1 MNYDNSNN
9 KTVTLIKLN
18 SLLIQAVFFK
28 NLKLI
33 VSMKKYPLLFLLL
46 CCTIIYGQKKSLQT
60 KFTSEKIILDGKLE
74 ESIWQSVPIATDFI
88 MFQPDNGKTVPNE
101 KRTEV
106 RVLYDNEALYIGAIM
121 YDNEPDKILKEINK
135 RDDFGTADFF
145 GVFINGY
152 NDGQQNF
159 EFFVN
164 AADGQADCLATDT
177 NGEDYSW
184 DAVWES
190 KAVITSYGWVAE
202 MRIPYAA
209 LRFSSEKIQTWG
221 VNFFR
226 EIRRD
231 RQKYSWNFIDTKIGT
246 VTQQNGTVDGIQNI
260 KTPTRLFFLPY
271 ASFYTY
277 ANANQKTY
285 GELKGGLDIKYG
297 INDAF
302 TLDAML
308 IPDFGQ
314 TKYDD
319 RILNLSPFEQQFNEN
334 RGFFTE
340 GTDLFSKGNLF
351 YSRRIGGPP
360 AYSPE
365 TAKNEEIIES
375 PISVDLYNA
384 TKISGR
390 TKGGLGIGYLNAVTQ
405 KTYVTVKD
413 TITQETH
420 RVLVEPL
427 TNYNVMVFDQRFHKN
442 SSATFVN
449 TNVTRNGSF
458 RDGNVSA
465 LVWDLN
471 TTKNTYNLSG
481 NFEYSHVNDIDDK
494 KDGINTTLDFAETSG
509 KYRYS
514 IGTNLVTKDFD
525 NNDLGINFET
535 NYYSFYGNT
544 SYRILNPTKKFNS
557 FNTNI
562 NVYTQFQKET
572 SKIQSNQI
580 NLNVNTTSKKNHY
593 VGFGLQYRP
602 FENYNY
608 YEPRTEGRYS
618 IDPTRLGSWFSIST
632 NYNNKFAFDF
642 NPSIAILDE
651 YKRMSYGVYLGPR
664 YRFNDRL
671 ALNYDFDFL
680 RQNNNKGY
688 VDSGSQNETLP
699 TDAIIYAN
707 RNIITYTNSLNGK
720 YSLSSKMNFNL
731 SARYYWSYTE
741 NLNFYNLQN
750 NGRLSPNDTYS
761 ENKNQNLNTWNLD
774 LSYNWWFAPGSQLTI
789 LYRSNAA
796 KYDNLLNKDF
806 GNNYTSLL
814 NNEDLSHVVSVS
826 LKYFIDYNQIRR
838 KS

>member
-1 MNYDNSNN
+1 MG
-9 KTVTLIKLN
+9 
-18 SLLIQAVFFK
+18 F
-28 NLKLI
+28 
-33 VSMKKYPLLFLLL
+33 
-46 CCTIIYGQKKSLQT
+46 CQKKNLQT
-60 KFTSEKIILDGKLE
+60 KFITEKIILDGKLDE
-74 ESIWQSVPIATDFI
+74 AIWQSVSVATDFI
-88 MFQPDNGKTVPNE
+88 MFRPDNGKVVPEN

-106 RVLYDNEALYIGAIM
+106 RVLYDNEAIYIGALM
-121 YDNEPDKILKEINK
+121 YDDEPGKILKEINK

-159 EFFVN
+159 QFFVN
-164 AADGQADCLATDT
+164 AADGQADCLATDS

-184 DAVWES
+184 DSVWDS
-190 KAVITSYGWVAE
+190 KAVITSFGWVVE

-209 LRFSSEKIQTWG
+209 LRFSSESKQTWG

-231 RQKYSWNFIDTKIGT
+231 RQKYSWNFIDSKIGT
-246 VTQQNGTVDGIQNI
+246 FTQQNGTVEGIENI

-277 ANANQKTY
+277 ANAEQKTY

-314 TKYDD
+314 TKYDN
-319 RILNLSPFEQQFNEN
+319 RILNLSPFEQKFNEN

-360 AYSPE
+360 STSPE
-365 TAKNEEIIES
+365 KEKDEEILEK
-375 PISVDLYNA
+375 PTSVDLYNA

-390 TKGGLGIGYLNAVTQ
+390 TKGGLGIGFLNAVTK
-405 KTYVTVKD
+405 KTYYTFRD
-413 TITQETH
+413 TITQGT
-420 RVLVEPL
+420 RSVLAEPL
-427 TNYNVMVFDQRFHKN
+427 TNYNVLVFDQRFHKN
-442 SSATFVN
+442 SSVSLIN

-481 NFEYSHVNDIDDK
+481 NFKYSYVKEIEDK
-494 KDGINTTLDFAETSG
+494 KGINTLLSFSETSG
-509 KYRYS
+509 KYRYYVE
-514 IGTNLVTKDFD
+514 TNLVTKEFD

-544 SYRILNPTKKFNS
+544 SYRILNPTKIFNS
-557 FNTNI
+557 FNTDI
-562 NVYTQFQKET
+562 NTYIQFQKET
-572 SKIQSNQI
+572 GKVQNDQI
-580 NLNVNTTSKKNHY
+580 NLNINSTTKKNHF
-593 VGFGLQYRP
+593 VGFGLEYRP
-602 FENYNY
+602 MEMYNY

-618 IDPTRLGSWFSIST
+618 IEPTRLGSWFSIST

-642 NPSIAILDE
+642 NPSFAVLNE
-651 YKRMSYGVYLGPR
+651 TKRSSYGFYLSPR

-671 ALNYDFDFL
+671 ALNYEFDFF
-680 RQNNNKGY
+680 RKNNNKGY
-688 VDSGSQNETLP
+688 VDDASENEALP
-699 TDAIIYAN
+699 INTIIYAN
-707 RNIITYTNSLNGK
+707 RNVVNYTNSLNGK
-720 YSLSSKMNFNL
+720 YSLSSKMNFDL

-741 NLNFYNLQN
+741 NKDFYKLEN
-750 NGRLSPNDTYS
+750 NGRLTPYEGYTD
-761 ENKNQNLNTWNLD
+761 NKNQNLITWNLD
-774 LSYNWWFAPGSQLTI
+774 VSYNWWFAPGSQLTI

-796 KYDNLLNKDF
+796 KYDNLINKDF
-806 GNNYTSLL
+806 GNNYTNLL
-814 NNEDLSHVVSVS
+814 NNKDLSHVLSIS
-826 LKYFIDYNQIRR
+826 LKYFIDYNQV
-838 KS
+838 KNVF

>member
-1 MNYDNSNN
+1 M
-9 KTVTLIKLN
+9 
-18 SLLIQAVFFK
+18 K
-28 NLKLI
+28 NL
-33 VSMKKYPLLFLLL
+33 YALFLLL
-46 CCTIIYGQKKSLQT
+46 FCTLIYGQKKSIQT
-60 KFTSEKIILDGKLE
+60 KFTSEKITLDGKLDE
-74 ESIWQSVPIATDFI
+74 ATWQSVPIATDFV
-88 MFQPDNGKTVPNE
+88 MFQPDNGKAVEND

-106 RVLYDNEALYIGAIM
+106 RVLYDNEAIYIGALM
-121 YDNEPDKILKEINK
+121 YDNEPNKILKEINK

-145 GVFINGY
+145 GVFLNGY
-152 NDGQQNF
+152 NDGQQFF
-159 EFFVN
+159 EFYVN

-190 KAVITSYGWVAE
+190 KATITSFGWVVE
-202 MRIPYAA
+202 MRIPYSA
-209 LRFSSEKIQTWG
+209 LRFSGEKIQTWG

-231 RQKYSWNFIDTKIGT
+231 RQKYSWNFIDSKIGT
-246 VTQQNGTVDGIQNI
+246 FTQQSGTIGGIENI

-277 ANANQKTY
+277 ANADQKTY

-360 AYSPE
+360 SNSPE
-365 TAKNEEIIES
+365 TETNEEIIEN
-375 PISVDLYNA
+375 PASVDLYNA

-390 TKGGLGIGYLNAVTQ
+390 TKGGLGIGYLNAVTK
-405 KTYVTVKD
+405 KTYATIQD
-413 TITQETH
+413 TITQGTR

-427 TNYNVMVFDQRFHKN
+427 TNYNVIVLDQRFHKN

-449 TNVTRNGSF
+449 TNVTREGSF
-458 RDGNVSA
+458 RDGNVTA

-471 TTKNTYNLSG
+471 TTKNTYNLGG
-481 NFEYSHVNDIDDK
+481 NFKYSYVNEIEDK
-494 KDGINTTLDFAETSG
+494 KKGINTLLSFSKTSG
-509 KYRYS
+509 KYRYYFES
-514 IGTNLVTKDFD
+514 NLVTKDFD

-535 NYYSFYGNT
+535 NYYSYYGNT
-544 SYRILNPTKKFNS
+544 SYRILNPTKTFNS

-562 NVYTQFQKET
+562 NAYTQFQKET
-572 SKIQSNQI
+572 GKLQSNQI
-580 NLNVNTTSKKNHY
+580 NWNVNTTLKKNHY
-593 VGFGLQYRP
+593 VGFGLEYRP
-602 FENYNY
+602 LENYNY
-608 YEPRTEGRYS
+608 YEPRIEGRYS
-618 IDPTRLGSWFSIST
+618 IDPTRFGSWFSLST
-632 NYNNKFAFDF
+632 NYNNKFAIDF
-642 NPSIAILDE
+642 NPSIALLGE
-651 YKRMSYGVYLGPR
+651 PKRTSYGFYISPR

-671 ALNYDFDFL
+671 ALNYELNFF

-688 VDSGSQNETLP
+688 VDSSSNNDNLP
-699 TDAIIYAN
+699 ANSIIYAN
-707 RNIITYTNSLNGK
+707 RNVINYTNSLNGK
-720 YSLSSKMNFNL
+720 YSLNSRMNFNL

-741 NLNFYNLQN
+741 NLNFYNLED
-750 NGRLSPNDTYS
+750 NGRLAPNDSYS
-761 ENKNQNLNTWNLD
+761 DNKNQDLNTWNLD
-774 LSYNWWFAPGSQLTI
+774 VSYNWWFAPGSQVTL

-796 KYDNLLNKDF
+796 KYDNLINKDF
-806 GNNYTSLL
+806 GNNYTGLL
-814 NNEDLSHVVSVS
+814 NNEDLSHVLSVSV
-826 LKYFIDYNQIRR
+826 KYFIDYNQV
-838 KS
+838 KNVF

>member
-1 MNYDNSNN
+1 M
-9 KTVTLIKLN
+9 
-18 SLLIQAVFFK
+18 K
-28 NLKLI
+28 NLFLAC
-33 VSMKKYPLLFLLL
+33 LLL
-46 CCTIIYGQKKSLQT
+46 QYILGFSQKKTLQT
-60 KFTSEKIILDGKLE
+60 KFTTEKIILDGKQDE
-74 ESIWQSVPIATDFI
+74 TIWQTVPIATDFV
-88 MFQPDNGKTVPNE
+88 MFQPDNGKPVPEN

-106 RVLYDNEALYIGAIM
+106 RVLYDNEAIYVSALL
-121 YDNEPDKILKEINK
+121 YDNEPNKILKEINK
-135 RDDFGTADFF
+135 RDDFGTTDFF

-159 EFFVN
+159 QFFVN
-164 AADGQADCLATDT
+164 AANGQADCLATDN

-190 KAVITSYGWVAE
+190 KALITSFGWAVE

-209 LRFSSEKIQTWG
+209 MRFSSESKQTWG
-221 VNFFR
+221 ANFFR

-231 RQKYSWNFIDTKIGT
+231 RQKYSWNFIDSKIGT
-246 VTQQNGTVDGIQNI
+246 FTQQNGILEGIQNI

-277 ANANQKTY
+277 ANADQKTY
-285 GELKGGLDIKYG
+285 GEFKGGLDIKYG

-360 AYSPE
+360 SYSPE
-365 TAKNEEIIES
+365 TETNEEIFEK
-375 PISVDLYNA
+375 PASVDLYNA

-390 TKGGLGIGYLNAVTQ
+390 TKGGLGIGYLNAITK
-405 KTYVTVKD
+405 KTYTTIKD
-413 TITQETH
+413 TITQET
-420 RVLVEPL
+420 RQVLVQPL
-427 TNYNVMVFDQRFHKN
+427 TNYNVIVFDQRFHKN
-442 SSATFVN
+442 SSISLIN

-481 NFEYSHVNDIDDK
+481 NFESSFVNDIENK
-494 KDGINTTLDFAETSG
+494 KKGINTTLNFAETSG
-509 KYRYS
+509 KYRYNL
-514 IGTNLVTKDFD
+514 GTNLVTKDFD

-535 NYYSFYGNT
+535 NYYSFNGLT
-544 SYRILNPTKKFNS
+544 SYRILSPTKIFNS

-562 NVYTQFQKET
+562 NAYAQFQKET
-572 SKIQSNQI
+572 GKVQANEI
-580 NLNVNTTSKKNHY
+580 NLNVNSTTKKNNY
-593 VGFGLQYRP
+593 IGFGINYRP
-602 FENYNY
+602 VENYNY
-608 YEPRTEGRYS
+608 YEPRSDDRFS
-618 IDPTRLGSWFSIST
+618 IDPTRLGGWISIST
-632 NYNNKFAFDF
+632 NYNNKFAIDI
-642 NPSIAILDE
+642 NPSLAVLNE
-651 YKRMSYGVYLGPR
+651 SQRMTYGFYLGPR
-664 YRFNDRL
+664 YRFNDHL
-671 ALNYDFDFL
+671 ALYYEFNFF

-688 VDSGSQNETLP
+688 VDSSSKNEDLAPNT
-699 TDAIIYAN
+699 IIYAN
-707 RNIITYTNSLNGK
+707 RNVVNYTNSLNGK
-720 YSLSSKMNFNL
+720 YSLSSKMNFDL

-741 NLNFYNLQN
+741 NKSFYELEN
-750 NGRLSPNDTYS
+750 NGRLTPYESYT
-761 ENKNQNLNTWNLD
+761 ENKNQNLITWNLD
-774 LSYNWWFAPGSQLTI
+774 VSYNWWFAPGSQLTI

-796 KYDNLLNKDF
+796 KYDNLINKDF
-806 GNNYTSLL
+806 GNNYTNLL
-814 NNEDLSHVVSVS
+814 NNEDLSHVLSVSV
-826 LKYFIDYNQIRR
+826 KYFIDYNQVKNIL
-838 KS
+838 